1 MSVREYMHM
10 CAGTCYSQRMFD
22 FLELVV
28 QVVGSCLMLMLG
40 IELGSSKRAA
50 IALNH

>member
-1 MSVREYMHM
+1 MHI
-10 CAGTCYSQRMFD
+10 CTGTCYSQRMFD